1 MRKNLVVQAN
11 TLIEAHYRQT
21 YTVQEQRT
29 VLWIISQIHRE
40 DRFLT
45 QKYEHKSIKISAKEY
60 AEMMDVSVK
69 NIYRDAEKIADNLG
83 SKRFTIKTPDGWIN
97 LGWISSMQYKHGE
110 GMIEVLIAPGILPF
124 IIGLKEE
131 GNFTSFQLENILY
144 LQSAHA
150 IKLYQLLSQRKGLG
164 NREIAL
170 DEFRSLL
177 GIENTKTYSSY
188 GKIKEKILEVSKREI
203 NKKTDLTISY
213 SEVKKGKKVEAI
225 KFKITQKTT
234 QETKADETVS
244 A

>member
-1 MRKNLVVQAN
+1 MKKNLVVQAN

-29 VLWIISQIHRE
+29 VLWIISEIHRE

-45 QKYEHKSIKISAKEY
+45 KKYEHKSIKISAKKY
-60 AEMMDVSVK
+60 AEMMDISVD
-69 NIYRDAEKIADNLG
+69 NVYRDAKKIADNLG
-83 SKRFTIKTPDGWIN
+83 SKRFTINTPTGWIN
-97 LGWISSMQYKHGE
+97 LGWISSMEYKHGE
-110 GMIEVLIAPGILPF
+110 GIIEVLIAPGILPY
-124 IIGLKEE
+124 IIELKE
-131 GNFTSFQLENILY
+131 GNHTSFQLENILY
-144 LQSAHA
+144 LQSSHA
-150 IKLYQLLSQRKGLG
+150 IKLYQLLVQRKGLG

-177 GIENTKTYSSY
+177 GIENTKTYNSY

-203 NKKTDLTISY
+203 NQKTDLTISY
-213 SEVKKGKKVEAI
+213 SEMKKGRKVEAI
-225 KFKITQKTT
+225 KFKITQKIT

>member
-1 MRKNLVVQAN
+1 MKKNLVVQAN

-40 DRFLT
+40 DRFLA
-45 QKYEHKSIKISAKEY
+45 QKYEHKLIRISARKY
-60 AEMMDVSVK
+60 AEMMDISVD
-69 NIYRDAEKIADNLG
+69 NVYRDVEKIADNLG
-83 SKRFTIKTPDGWIN
+83 SKRFTIKTPTGWIN
-97 LGWISSMQYKHGE
+97 LGWISSMEYKHGE
-110 GMIEVLIAPGILPF
+110 GVIEILISPGILPY
-124 IIGLKEE
+124 IIGLKE
-131 GNFTSFQLENILY
+131 GNHTSLQLGNILY

-150 IKLYQLLSQRKGLG
+150 IKLYQLLAQRKTLG

-213 SEVKKGKKVEAI
+213 SEIKKGRKVESI
-225 KFKITQKTT
+225 KFKITQKVK
-234 QETKADETVS
+234 QETKKDNS
-244 A
+244 KI